1 MRVSRHS
8 CRESVSLCH
17 NYSTTTCFILLK
29 VETVIK
35 LPYYHHHHCW
45 QNRYLHFKLMWVVY
59 ITYALCLFSPCRTR
73 CLLLCQM
80 NYLHTA
86 QTALASLKNV
96 FPGKFQFS
104 SCRTE
109 NKLAIVFTMRAVSVP
124 YKIWAWLFWANY
136 FCTMKNDYNYGVG
149 RAWENRKDITWSLLF
164 FHYWPNYMVM
174 YWEEKVCICILLVN
188 ISCHIFT
195 AISHSSTI

>member
-29 VETVIK
+29 MKAIIK

-45 QNRYLHFKLMWVVY
+45 QNRYLHFKLMRVMY
-59 ITYALCLFSPCRTR
+59 ITYAPCLLLPCRTH

-109 NKLAIVFTMRAVSVP
+109 NKLAIFFTMRVVCVR
-124 YKIWAWLFWANY
+124 YKIWAWLFLANC
-136 FCTMKNDYNYGVG
+136 FCTMKNDYNYGGG
-149 RAWENRKDITWSLLF
+149 REWENRKETRQKMQTLPDHCSSFITGLNCTARGKVHLHF
-164 FHYWPNYMVM
+164 IPNY
-174 YWEEKVCICILLVN
+174 
-188 ISCHIFT
+188 
-195 AISHSSTI
+195 